1 MTRQRAS
8 LGLRDRRLSRS
19 REQVAHIL
27 QTLQAPVAPM
37 SEAER
42 LEVQAQ
48 LDRQPDAPQLALC
61 LPTNGTGR
69 S

>member
-19 REQVAHIL
+19 REQVAQIL
-27 QTLQAPVAPM
+27 QTLQALAAPM

-48 LDRQPDAPQLALC
+48 LDRHC
-61 LPTNGTGR
+61 G
-69 S
+69 